1 MTDSNQ
7 IFNVRVV
14 VRAKM
19 NKVVDSGHGNVRVY
33 TTAVPTDGAANTA
46 VIKLLSEYWDVP
58 KTRIKILR
66 GATSRTKVI
75 QICN

>member
-33 TTAVPTDGAANTA
+33 TTAAPTDGAANTA
-46 VIKLLSEYWDVP
+46 VVKMLARHFDVP
-58 KTRIKILR
+58 KSSIQIIR
-66 GATSRTKVI
+66 GTTSRTKVI